1 MTKPTTVMPS
11 ILNAAQYNREV
22 SELKHALMDAQPL
35 YMLPKDPLTTAVLVP
50 ALAAT
55 KSLRVMMGYFSS
67 SSFVEIAPGLATFLR
82 NADAPFEIII
92 SPFMT
97 NRDFEILSRN
107 RDELVRY
114 AQQLFLVDAPDED
127 TLTRYTLECLAW
139 LISQGRLI
147 LKVAIMRQAL
157 FHPKVWLFDDTFH
170 RVALHGSTNLTM
182 SGLSRNC
189 EQLTLSRDWK
199 GEEAIFHIDRLHQEF
214 DNLWS
219 GGDHDC
225 IVLPLPEAVARKVI
239 ERYRTKDMPDESV
252 FGRLWGKAHDEETVV
267 ETEGTTTAALQIPPG
282 VDYETGDF
290 AHQGEAVTAWERSE
304 RRGILE
310 MATGSGK
317 TITSMIGAT
326 RLQGEVGKLLVV
338 VSAPYRPLIAQWC
351 EEIAEFG
358 VHPINLPDAGGPHA
372 RNREI
377 RQAGR
382 RLRVGQ
388 SRAEVLVVS
397 NDTLCT
403 EPFIQHLAMIEA
415 PKLLIA
421 DECHNLGAA
430 TFSANPPS
438 IFEYRLG
445 LSATPVRQYD
455 EEGTE
460 ALTTYFGD
468 ICFSFT
474 LEEAIGQCLTEYD
487 YYVHF
492 VELTPDEMREWHDLT
507 DQIAS
512 RAWKLEAEH
521 SDPYLDNLLRQR
533 RLILETAGGKL
544 DALARLLDSQGTR
557 GLQYTLI
564 YATDKQP
571 QHLEEANRLLDRRGI
586 LFHQLTQE
594 ETRSSKQTK
603 NILSA
608 FQDGITQVLTAKRV
622 LDEGVNIP
630 QIKVAY
636 ILASTTVRR
645 QWVQRRGRLLR
656 KCSAIGKTYAAI
668 HDFVVLPPGTSSTTV
683 EQLDRDARRLV
694 RSELERVW
702 EFARLSRNGPDAEGP
717 YRAVEH
723 LQALANEWV
732 ED

>member
-1 MTKPTTVMPS
+1 
-11 ILNAAQYNREV
+11 
-22 SELKHALMDAQPL
+22 
-35 YMLPKDPLTTAVLVP
+35 
-50 ALAAT
+50 
-55 KSLRVMMGYFSS
+55 
-67 SSFVEIAPGLATFLR
+67 
-82 NADAPFEIII
+82 
-92 SPFMT
+92 
-97 NRDFEILSRN
+97 
-107 RDELVRY
+107 
-114 AQQLFLVDAPDED
+114 
-127 TLTRYTLECLAW
+127 LTRYTLECLAW